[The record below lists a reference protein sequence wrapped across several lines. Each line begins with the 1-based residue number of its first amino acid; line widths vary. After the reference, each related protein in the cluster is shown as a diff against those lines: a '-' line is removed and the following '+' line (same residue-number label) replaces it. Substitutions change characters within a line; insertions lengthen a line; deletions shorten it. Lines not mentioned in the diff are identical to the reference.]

1 MQPEY
6 QVETWCK
13 NCLFAEYTDNT
24 QTGCKLGRHKIFNPE
39 ENTKEE
45 DGVHAYVFDRS
56 VRLFAQKSGS

>member
-39 ENTKEE
+39 EN
-45 DGVHAYVFDRS
+45 V
-56 VRLFAQKSGS
+56 